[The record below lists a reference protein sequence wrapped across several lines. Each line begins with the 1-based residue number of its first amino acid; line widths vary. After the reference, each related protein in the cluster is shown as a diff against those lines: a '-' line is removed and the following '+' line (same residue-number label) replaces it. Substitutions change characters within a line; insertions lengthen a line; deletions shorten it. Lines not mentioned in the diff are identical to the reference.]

1 MPRSRTRSEFKKKL
15 RGVNVPHWSFDLDG
29 DGEVSHDDY
38 KISKALDALG
48 TGQLSPVQRTRGR
61 KTLASQFFRNHQRDA
76 HLYGSQ
82 WTARPGSAAAEEN
95 AERLATNPSFNYSLC
110 KLNMKEKRLI
120 NHGSYD
126 MTVCMSDAVPEAPPG
141 AGHARD
147 VPEFKGSAAFH
158 SFLLM
163 FGRATSSRS
172 GLEAFSLERARAE
185 HARRSVVESLSSRR
199 RRRRRT
205 STRTRTAA
213 PARRCSRSGPSP
225 RAPWPRATSTSRR
238 RSAPS
243 SARSASRSSRTGPS
257 RTARRAR
264 SRRRGSAATARNSRA
279 FRARRGPAPR
289 AGRLP
294 GAEPDRRA
302 FPSRAPAPARPR
314 RRDPPPTPSIARTHT
329 IHRTARAAR
338 PPGAGG
344 GARRPP
350 PT

>member
-1 MPRSRTRSEFKKKL
+1 MPSSRVSTGRTNRVSSSGEGIRPSTASMVLSSSRLRESAGCTPGRVAAVTKAVAALVTPPRPSTGSLGGRPLGRSASEPSFGTTAFSRPVMSKKLPLRTLLLDPESNNMPRSRTRSEFKKKL
-15 RGVNVPHWSFDLDG
+15 RGVNVPHWSYDLDG

-147 VPEFKGSAAFH
+147 VPDFKGSAAFH
-158 SFLLM
+158 SFRLM
-163 FGRATSSRS
+163 FGRATSSRG

-185 HARRSVVESLSSRR
+185 
-199 RRRRRT
+199 
-205 STRTRTAA
+205 
-213 PARRCSRSGPSP
+213 
-225 RAPWPRATSTSRR
+225 
-238 RSAPS
+238 
-243 SARSASRSSRTGPS
+243 
-257 RTARRAR
+257 RAR
-264 SRRRGSAATARNSRA
+264 YY
-279 FRARRGPAPR
+279 
-289 AGRLP
+289 
-294 GAEPDRRA
+294 
-302 FPSRAPAPARPR
+302 
-314 RRDPPPTPSIARTHT
+314 
-329 IHRTARAAR
+329 
-338 PPGAGG
+338 
-344 GARRPP
+344 
-350 PT
+350 